1 MLIKVNE
8 MVNDSVPSSMSQLK
22 RWLPAILIVALLT
35 LAPIPTAEGTEK
47 RVEITDLRYSSS
59 IGYGVDT
66 PWVEASL
73 AYDNV
78 PHGYFLQMVV
88 LHDVVPNPYPV
99 KGSAN
104 ATVPASEYSK
114 CGTGEYPTT
123 NHLTYAQCWVELWQE
138 VHPYLSGTADAT
150 FRLELGLGTWP
161 LLFRAS
167 LHLGR
172 GIVPAVATAP
182 VEADD
187 KEFSISILPA
197 VTTTV
202 ELSTTTSERGTVTTI
217 FLPTTQSTEAPSATT
232 ANPSTV
238 ASTAS
243 IPASENP
250 TSIMPSFPVMPP
262 STLILMVLLVV
273 FLAAT
278 AVLRMRGQ
286 RPEKPK
292 RRVFCI
298 SCGSRIPDEADFCP
312 ECGQK
317 RTL

>member
-1 MLIKVNE
+1 
-8 MVNDSVPSSMSQLK
+8 MSRLK
-22 RWLPAILIVALLT
+22 GWIPAILILVLLP
-35 LAPIPTAEGTEK
+35 LAPIPTIEGIEK
-47 RVEITDLRYSSS
+47 RVETTDLRYSATVV
-59 IGYGVDT
+59 YGVDT
-66 PWVEASL
+66 AWVEANV

-104 ATVPASEYSK
+104 ATIPTSEYSE
-114 CGTGEYPTT
+114 CGMGEYSTT

-138 VHPYLSGTADAT
+138 LHPYLSGTANAT

-172 GIVPAVATAP
+172 GVVPAVATAP

-202 ELSTTTSERGTVTTI
+202 ELSTTTTERETVTTI
-217 FLPTTQSTEAPSATT
+217 FLPTTTQSTEAPSTTT

-238 ASTAS
+238 ASTAT

-250 TSIMPSFPVMPP
+250 TSIMPSSPVMPP

-278 AVLRMRGQ
+278 AVLGMRGQ

-292 RRVFCI
+292 RRVFCM
-298 SCGSRIPDEADFCP
+298 SCGSKIPDEADFCP